1 MNTDI
6 NETQK
11 STEAAEVKPSRK
23 KGAAGRIVFAV
34 LVVCCLIASL
44 GLNVYQAAVQN
55 QRVISYID
63 HELER
68 QANEAERENE
78 YIEDGYKV
86 GGEYEIRS
94 TTHISDAYKNGDD
107 SQLSQE
113 DKETLKMASQVLD
126 EVLEDGM
133 TDYEKEEAVYK
144 WMVKN
149 IGHGRGGVISRPGMD
164 RSAFTPHDVLLSKG
178 AVCVGYATTFR
189 LFMNML
195 GMDCHIVHNE
205 YHSWDLVQL
214 DNDWYHVDIYS
225 DSHGVL
231 YGNFNMTDQVAK
243 NGHNW
248 DESALPE
255 AKSVKYSPAVQNA
268 VELDGLMDIPAA
280 MSQTLD
286 GKSTTLFYKFKDPLS
301 DEDMGKADFLVN
313 LLEMVLKGGFLE
325 DSDGYYLRASWYPSE
340 RENDYILGLLLE
352 SHSSEEEP
360 IFDADSPE
368 AKELIK
374 QVAKAFGLDPAM
386 LGGGDDPGF
395 EDLPIDD
402 IIGGADGPTET
413 VVTEDTE
420 VVATWN
426 GGGSVELR

>member
-11 STEAAEVKPSRK
+11 STEAAEVKPPRK
-23 KGAAGRIVFAV
+23 KGKTGHIVFAV

-68 QANEAERENE
+68 QAKEAEQKNE

-107 SQLSQE
+107 SQLSSE
-113 DKETLKMASQVLD
+113 DKETLRMATQVLD
-126 EVLEDGM
+126 EVIEDSM

-214 DNDWYHVDIYS
+214 DEDWYHVDIYS
-225 DSHGVL
+225 DAHGVL
-231 YGNFNMTDQVAK
+231 YGNFNMTDEVAT

-286 GKSTTLFYKFKDPLS
+286 GKSTTLFYKFKEPLS
-301 DEDMGKADFLVN
+301 DEDMSKADFLVN
-313 LLEMVLKGGFLE
+313 LLEMVLNGGFLE
-325 DSDGYYLRASWYPSE
+325 DSDGYYFRASWYPSE

-360 IFDADSPE
+360 VFDTDSPE

-374 QVAKAFGLDPAM
+374 QVAEAFGIDPAM
-386 LGGGDDPGF
+386 LGGETGDDPDWEEF
-395 EDLPIDD
+395 P
-402 IIGGADGPTET
+402 IGGADGPTDT
-413 VVTEDTE
+413 VVTENGE
-420 VVATWN
+420 VITTWN

>member
-11 STEAAEVKPSRK
+11 STEAAEGKT
-23 KGAAGRIVFAV
+23 GHIVFAV

-68 QANEAERENE
+68 QAKEAEQKNE

-107 SQLSQE
+107 SQLSSE
-113 DKETLKMASQVLD
+113 DKETLRMATQVLD
-126 EVLEDGM
+126 EVIEDGM

-214 DNDWYHVDIYS
+214 DDEWYHVDIYS
-225 DSHGVL
+225 DAHGVI
-231 YGNFNMTDQVAK
+231 YGNFNMTDQMAK

-286 GKSTTLFYKFKDPLS
+286 GKSTTLFYKFKEPLS
-301 DEDMGKADFLVN
+301 DEDMSKADFLVN
-313 LLEMVLKGGFLE
+313 LLEMVLNGGFLE
-325 DSDGYYLRASWYPSE
+325 DSDGYYFRASWYPSE

-360 IFDADSPE
+360 VFDTDSPE

-374 QVAKAFGLDPAM
+374 QVAEAFGIDPAM
-386 LGGGDDPGF
+386 LGGETGDDPDWEEF
-395 EDLPIDD
+395 P
-402 IIGGADGPTET
+402 IGGADGPTDT
-413 VVTEDTE
+413 VVTENGE
-420 VVATWN
+420 VITTWN